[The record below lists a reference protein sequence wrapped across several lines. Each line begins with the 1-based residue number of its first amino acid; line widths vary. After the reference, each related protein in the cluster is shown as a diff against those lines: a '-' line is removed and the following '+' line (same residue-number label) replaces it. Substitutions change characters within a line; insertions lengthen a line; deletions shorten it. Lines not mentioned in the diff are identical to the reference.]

1 MNDLLDATIPTV
13 ELDPFS
19 PEVLQSPHPYHHVLR
34 EAGPVVRLARYGIF
48 AMARYAEVREVLM
61 DWRTFCSSAGV
72 GLTNFRK
79 ETPWREP
86 SVVVEADPPLHTRTR
101 GVLARILAPRELRRL
116 QETLER
122 EAETLIA
129 DLVER
134 GEFDGVADLAEP
146 YPVKV
151 FSDAMGLP
159 EKGRRENLL
168 AYSNIGFNAFGPR
181 NALFNEAMEN
191 AAGAVDWIMT
201 NCRRE
206 ALAPGGFG
214 AQIYAAVDSDE
225 LTEHEAFLIV
235 RGFLTA
241 GMDTTIAGL
250 SSALLCLARNPA
262 QWQMLRAQPL
272 LAKAA
277 FEEALRIEAPIQ
289 TLFRTTTRQVA
300 IAGVMLSEGEKVLL
314 SLGAA
319 NRDPRKWDEPAVYN
333 IQRHSGGHVGFGAG
347 IHGCVGQVIARME
360 SEAILGALARQAQ
373 TIELVGKPKTR
384 LNNTLRGL
392 ARLPLKVRAA
402 A

>member
-48 AMARYAEVREVLM
+48 AMARYTDVRSILM

-101 GVLARILAPRELRRL
+101 GVLTRILAPRELRRL

-159 EKGRRENLL
+159 EKGRR
-168 AYSNIGFNAFGPR
+168 
-181 NALFNEAMEN
+181 
-191 AAGAVDWIMT
+191 
-201 NCRRE
+201 
-206 ALAPGGFG
+206 
-214 AQIYAAVDSDE
+214 
-225 LTEHEAFLIV
+225 
-235 RGFLTA
+235 
-241 GMDTTIAGL
+241 
-250 SSALLCLARNPA
+250 
-262 QWQMLRAQPL
+262 
-272 LAKAA
+272 
-277 FEEALRIEAPIQ
+277 
-289 TLFRTTTRQVA
+289 
-300 IAGVMLSEGEKVLL
+300 
-314 SLGAA
+314 
-319 NRDPRKWDEPAVYN
+319 
-333 IQRHSGGHVGFGAG
+333 
-347 IHGCVGQVIARME
+347 
-360 SEAILGALARQAQ
+360 
-373 TIELVGKPKTR
+373 
-384 LNNTLRGL
+384 
-392 ARLPLKVRAA
+392 
-402 A
+402 